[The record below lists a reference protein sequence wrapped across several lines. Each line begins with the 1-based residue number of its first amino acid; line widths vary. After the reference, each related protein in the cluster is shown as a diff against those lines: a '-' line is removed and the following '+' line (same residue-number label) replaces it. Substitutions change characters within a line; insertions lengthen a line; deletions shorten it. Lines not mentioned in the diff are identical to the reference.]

1 MKFLNSLLKS
11 KLFLLG
17 LFIRLIV
24 MPFTAHYD
32 LRGINFA
39 VYQLPF
45 NHIVN
50 IYKVAESGSIDYL
63 TNVNFGREYFIYP
76 PLTYFTLGSF
86 MWILK
91 PLYGGEFVHWIEGY
105 GNDILRVLTHPH
117 VFRYLFLMKI
127 PYLFFDVLMIFGL
140 YKFVSTDKDRS
151 LILKYWWLNPIVIFL
166 PYMWGQF
173 DIIPAAISILALW
186 YLRKNPIFGSL
197 LFGLAAAYKNY
208 PLMFLPLIILVAA
221 KNWRQAVVMFT
232 AGIAPFILTVLP
244 FVSQSFFRSTVLLS
258 TQSQKMLDF
267 MWGIGGDIGIYPF
280 VIGYAL
286 IAFWSFYHARKNHN
300 YLGPIVMS
308 LLMYYSVTNFHEQ
321 WFMWIVPFLVLYAV
335 KNINFRP
342 LFLFL
347 IGLFFL
353 RLISLQGNVTTEL
366 FVWLSPAIDDLP
378 KTRTLVGML
387 YDIHR
392 TRNIIASLYVG
403 SSLWISS
410 IIAKREITI

>member
-11 KLFLLG
+11 KIFLIG

-24 MPFTAHYD
+24 MPFTAHPD

-50 IYKVAESGSIDYL
+50 IYKVAESGPIDYL

-91 PLYGGEFVHWIEGY
+91 PFYGGEFVHWIQGY
-105 GNDILRVLTHPH
+105 GNDIVSVLTHPQ

-127 PYLFFDVLMIFGL
+127 PYLVFDVFMIWSL
-140 YKFVSTDKDRS
+140 LHFVTTDADRKRVF
-151 LILKYWWLNPIVIFL
+151 IYWWLNPIVIFL

-173 DIIPAAISILALW
+173 DIIPASISVLALW
-186 YLRKNPIFGSL
+186 VMRKHPITGSL
-197 LFGLAAAYKNY
+197 LLGVAAAYKNY
-208 PLMFLPLIILVAA
+208 PLMFLPVIILAVA
-221 KNWRQAVVMFT
+221 KNWRQGLSMFV
-232 AGIAPFILTVLP
+232 AGIIPFVLTVAPFAT
-244 FVSQSFFRSTVLLS
+244 QSFFRSTVLLS

-286 IAFWSFYHARKNHN
+286 IAFWSFYVGRKSGDAI
-300 YLGPIVMS
+300 GPTVMS
-308 LLMYYSVTNFHEQ
+308 LLWYYSVTNFHEQ
-321 WFMWIVPFLVLYAV
+321 WFMWVTPFLVLYAI
-335 KNINFRP
+335 KNKIFRP
-342 LFLFL
+342 LLLFL
-347 IGLFFL
+347 VLLFFL

-366 FVWLSPAIDDLP
+366 FVWLAPAIDDLP

-392 TRNIIASLYVG
+392 TRNIVASLYIAA
-403 SSLWISS
+403 SLWISGL
-410 IIAKREITI
+410 IAKREIAV